1 MTIRAAIGPGA
12 GPAEIVKLVKLPLL
26 IADESPLL
34 AAGSPPHVLLSA
46 QTSGEKCIHRTQFYY
61 FTSSEMVQSI
71 LNKFKFNQYIYVYD
85 TAVSSFVKFTV
96 VGIQGGNQLV

>member
-1 MTIRAAIGPGA
+1 MTICDNQGSNRPSSGLGPGA

-46 QTSGEKCIHRTQFYY
+46 QTPGERCIHRTLFYY
-61 FTSSEMVQSI
+61 FTSSAMV
-71 LNKFKFNQYIYVYD
+71 
-85 TAVSSFVKFTV
+85 
-96 VGIQGGNQLV
+96 